1 MNCTTII
8 WHKSEFKINISEE
21 TIMIDTVKTEVD
33 ADNDRILEK
42 FNFLIDKYH
51 HYNHSIVSAED
62 VPDIGKIPVLTESV
76 TLRPKNLQSQ
86 FDELSPLRLLL
97 DAALVD
103 AKIDL
108 QSADRQAL
116 VHALENRIVVQEK
129 VLLEPQN

>member
-1 MNCTTII
+1 
-8 WHKSEFKINISEE
+8 
-21 TIMIDTVKTEVD
+21 MIDAVKTD
-33 ADNDRILEK
+33 LDDDNEKIIEK

-51 HYNHSIVSAED
+51 HYNQSVIASED
-62 VPDIGKIPVLTESV
+62 APDVDKIPVLTESV
-76 TLRPKNLQSQ
+76 TLRAKNLRSQ

-108 QSADRQAL
+108 HPADRQAL

-129 VLLEPQN
+129 VLLEPRD

>member
-1 MNCTTII
+1 MT
-8 WHKSEFKINISEE
+8 
-21 TIMIDTVKTEVD
+21 DTVKTDVD
-33 ADNDRILEK
+33 ADDERILEK
-42 FNFLIDKYH
+42 FNFLIEKYH
-51 HYNHSIVSAED
+51 HYNHSVVSVED
-62 VPDIGKIPVLTESV
+62 IPDVDKIPVLTESV

-103 AKIDL
+103 AKIELDPV
-108 QSADRQAL
+108 DRQAL

>member
-1 MNCTTII
+1 
-8 WHKSEFKINISEE
+8 
-21 TIMIDTVKTEVD
+21 MIDAVKTDVD
-33 ADNDRILEK
+33 EDNEKILEK

-51 HYNHSIVSAED
+51 HYNHSVITTADAPD
-62 VPDIGKIPVLTESV
+62 VDKIPVLTESV
-76 TLRPKNLQSQ
+76 SLRAKNLQSQ

-108 QSADRQAL
+108 HPADRQAL

-129 VLLEPQN
+129 VLLESQE

>member
-1 MNCTTII
+1 MADM
-8 WHKSEFKINISEE
+8 S
-21 TIMIDTVKTEVD
+21 DTVKTEVD

-42 FNFLIDKYH
+42 FNFLVDKYH
-51 HYNHSIVSAED
+51 HYNQSIISAENA
-62 VPDIGKIPVLTESV
+62 PDIDKIPVLTESV
-76 TLRPKNLQSQ
+76 TLRAKNLQSQ

-108 QSADRQAL
+108 QPAERQAL